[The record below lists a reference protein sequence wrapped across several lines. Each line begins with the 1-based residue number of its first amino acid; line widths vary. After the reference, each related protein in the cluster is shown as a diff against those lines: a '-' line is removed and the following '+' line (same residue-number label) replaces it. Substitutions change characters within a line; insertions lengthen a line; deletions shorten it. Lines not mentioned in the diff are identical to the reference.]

1 MLTPRVLKLSLLR
14 RLRVAAELPLPWRP
28 RVPPPRSYHSRGYSS
43 GGSSKYDRPMRQFSE
58 QNESSSQPLIYYIA
72 VCSLLCFAGL
82 AAFVHYN
89 DEKRAVPL
97 AKGGGQTS
105 VPKRCTTNRPAIG
118 GPFKLY
124 DTENNVV
131 TESKLR
137 GNWTLMYFG
146 YTSCPDIGPAEV
158 QKMADV
164 IKLLESKYG
173 IKITPLF
180 ITIDPQRDSP
190 AQLKAYLSEFDPRIV
205 GLTGP
210 ISAVRQIAQEYR
222 VFFKKVEEVGQDYLV
237 ESSHNMYLLDP
248 CLDTV
253 RCFGVEYKA
262 SDLAEAITTEVKKAS
277 ASSTN

>member
-1 MLTPRVLKLSLLR
+1 MRTSRVLNLSLLR
-14 RLRVAAELPLPWRP
+14 RLRVAAELSPPWRP
-28 RVPPPRSYHSRGYSS
+28 RVLPARGYQSRGYSS
-43 GGSSKYDRPMRQFSE
+43 GGSSNRPMRQFSE
-58 QNESSSQPLIYYIA
+58 QNESSPRPLIHYIA
-72 VCSLLCFAGL
+72 PSALLCFAGL

-97 AKGGGQTS
+97 AKGGGLTG

-137 GNWTLMYFG
+137 GSWTLMCFG
-146 YTSCPDIGPAEV
+146 YTSCPDVGPAEV

-190 AQLKAYLSEFDPRIV
+190 SQLKAYLSEFDPRIV

-222 VFFKKVEEVGQDYLV
+222 VFFKRVEEVGQDYLV

-248 CLDTV
+248 CLETV
-253 RCFGVEYKA
+253 RCFGVEYEA

>member
-14 RLRVAAELPLPWRP
+14 SLRAAAELAPPSRSRVLPARG
-28 RVPPPRSYHSRGYSS
+28 YHSRGYSS
-43 GGSSKYDRPMRQFSE
+43 GESSKYSRPMRQFSE
-58 QNESSSQPLIYYIA
+58 QNESSPRPLIYYIA
-72 VCSLLCFAGL
+72 PSALLCFAGL

-89 DEKRAVPL
+89 DERRAVPL

-146 YTSCPDIGPAEV
+146 YTSCPDVGPAEV
-158 QKMADV
+158 QKIADV
-164 IKLLESKYG
+164 IKLLESKNV

-210 ISAVRQIAQEYR
+210 SSAVRQIAQEYR
-222 VFFKKVEEVGQDYLV
+222 VFFKRVEEVGQDYLV
-237 ESSHNMYLLDP
+237 ESSHSMYLLDP
-248 CLDTV
+248 CLETV
-253 RCFGVEYKA
+253 RCFGVEYEA
-262 SDLAEAITTEVKKAS
+262 SDLAEAITTEGPTWPYQQS
-277 ASSTN
+277 L

>member
-1 MLTPRVLKLSLLR
+1 MLTKRVLKLALLR
-14 RLRVAAELPLPWRP
+14 RLRAAAELPLPWRP
-28 RVPPPRSYHSRGYSS
+28 RVFPVRNHHSRGYSS
-43 GGSSKYDRPMRQFSE
+43 DGSSKYDRPMRQFSE
-58 QNESSSQPLIYYIA
+58 QKESNPRPLIYYIA
-72 VCSLLCFAGL
+72 PSVLLVFAGL
-82 AAFVHYN
+82 ATFVHYN
-89 DEKRAVPL
+89 DERRAVPL
-97 AKGGGQTS
+97 AKGAGQTG

-137 GNWTLMYFG
+137 GNWTVMYFG
-146 YTSCPDIGPAEV
+146 YTSCPDVGPAEV

-173 IKITPLF
+173 IRITPHF

-205 GLTGP
+205 GLTGS

-222 VFFKKVEEVGQDYLV
+222 VFFKRVEEVGQDYLV
-237 ESSHNMYLLDP
+237 DSSHNMYLLDP
-248 CLDTV
+248 CLETV
-253 RCFGVEYKA
+253 RCFAVEYEA
-262 SDLAEAITTEVKKAS
+262 LDLAEAITTEIQKAS

>member
-14 RLRVAAELPLPWRP
+14 RLRVAAELPPPWRP
-28 RVPPPRSYHSRGYSS
+28 RVLPARGYHSRGYSS

-58 QNESSSQPLIYYIA
+58 QHESSSRPLIYYIA
-72 VCSLLCFAGL
+72 PSALLCFAGL

-105 VPKRCTTNRPAIG
+105 VPKRCNTNRPAIG

-146 YTSCPDIGPAEV
+146 YTSCPDVGPAEV

-164 IKLLESKYG
+164 VKLLESKYS

-190 AQLKAYLSEFDPRIV
+190 AQIKAYLS
-205 GLTGP
+205 GP

>member
-14 RLRVAAELPLPWRP
+14 RLRAVDLPPQWRP
-28 RVPPPRSYHSRGYSS
+28 RLLPARSYHARSYSS
-43 GGSSKYDRPMRQFSE
+43 GGNSRPMRQFSE
-58 QNESSSQPLIYYIA
+58 QNESNPRPLILH
-72 VCSLLCFAGL
+72 CSKEAGQ
-82 AAFVHYN
+82 
-89 DEKRAVPL
+89 
-97 AKGGGQTS
+97 GG

-124 DTENNVV
+124 DTENNEV

-146 YTSCPDIGPAEV
+146 YTSCPDVGPRQV
-158 QKMADV
+158 QKIADV
-164 IKLLESKYG
+164 VKVLESKYG
-173 IKITPLF
+173 IKIKPLF
-180 ITIDPQRDSP
+180 VTIDPQRDSS

-222 VFFKKVEEVGQDYLV
+222 VFFKKIEEVGQDYLV

-248 CLDTV
+248 CLETV
-253 RCFGVEYKA
+253 RCFGTEYEA
-262 SDLAEAITTEVKKAS
+262 SDIAEAVTKEVQKAS

>member
-14 RLRVAAELPLPWRP
+14 RLRAPAELPPLWRP
-28 RVPPPRSYHSRGYSS
+28 RILPVRSYHSRGYSG

-58 QNESSSQPLIYYIA
+58 QNESTSRPLIYYIA
-72 VCSLLCFAGL
+72 PSALLAFAGI
-82 AAFVHYN
+82 ATFVHYN
-89 DEKRAVPL
+89 DERRAVPF
-97 AKGGGQTS
+97 AKVPGQTS

-131 TESKLR
+131 TESKLL

-146 YTSCPDIGPAEV
+146 YTSCPDVSPAEV
-158 QKMADV
+158 QKMVDV
-164 IKLLESKYG
+164 IKLLESKYDT
-173 IKITPLF
+173 KITPLF

-210 ISAVRQIAQEYR
+210 ISAVRQISQEYR
-222 VFFKKVEEVGQDYLV
+222 VFFKRVEEVGQDYLV

-248 CLDTV
+248 CLETV

-262 SDLAEAITTEVKKAS
+262 SDVAEAIATEVQKAS
-277 ASSTN
+277 SSTN

>member
-14 RLRVAAELPLPWRP
+14 RLRAADLPPPWRP
-28 RVPPPRSYHSRGYSS
+28 RVLPARAYHSRTYSS
-43 GGSSKYDRPMRQFSE
+43 GGSPRPMRQFSE
-58 QNESSSQPLIYYIA
+58 QNESSPQPLIYYIVPSA
-72 VCSLLCFAGL
+72 LLFVAGL
-82 AAFVHYN
+82 ATFVRYN
-89 DEKRAVPL
+89 DERRAVPL
-97 AKGGGQTS
+97 AKEAGQGG

-146 YTSCPDIGPAEV
+146 YTSCPDVGPRQV
-158 QKMADV
+158 QKIADV
-164 IKLLESKYG
+164 VKVLESKYG

-180 ITIDPQRDSP
+180 VTIDPQRDSS

-210 ISAVRQIAQEYR
+210 ITAVRQIAQEYR

-237 ESSHNMYLLDP
+237 EISHNMYLLDP
-248 CLDTV
+248 CLETV
-253 RCFGVEYKA
+253 RCFGTEYEA
-262 SDLAEAITTEVKKAS
+262 SDVAEAITKEVQKAS